1 MALNLIK
8 QESKYLRKESCPKCK
23 SKNNLA
29 RYDDGHA
36 HCFTD
41 GCDYYEKANGE
52 VKQIKKKISGL
63 IDGEIK
69 ALNKRHITQE
79 TCKHFNYKVG
89 THNGSTVH
97 IATFY
102 NKDDLAVAQ
111 HLRFPNK
118 NFSWVG
124 TTKEKLKLFGQT
136 SGRDSRML
144 VITEGE
150 IDAMSISQ
158 LWNNKYSVVSINS
171 GVAGAEKDIKNN
183 IEWIEKF
190 ETVVFCFDNDEV
202 GLSSAKKCA
211 SLLRPNKAKIAKLPM
226 KDAND
231 MLVAGRGGEVID
243 AIWQAPVFRPDGII
257 LGEDTWELLKEED
270 NVSTVQYPFEQL
282 NTKTA
287 GLRLGEIVVFCGGSG
302 IGKSQ
307 VCREIAYHL
316 IKNDE
321 PVAYIALEENVK
333 RSIRGLVSL
342 ELNKPIHLEDV
353 RKEIPEDKL
362 RKAWE
367 AISSKAMFY
376 DHWGS
381 LESDN
386 LINRIRYL
394 VRGCGCRWVILDHL
408 SIVVSGLENIDER
421 RTIDNTMTALRS
433 LVEELNIGLILV
445 SHLKRPDG
453 NKGHEEGVTTSLSQL
468 RGSHAI
474 AQLSDICIGIERNIQ
489 DSENSNYVTVRVL
502 KNRFTGDCG
511 VASILSYNKETGRI
525 LDCDNLFME
534 DNDKQANTG

>member
-1 MALNLIK
+1 
-8 QESKYLRKESCPKCK
+8 
-23 SKNNLA
+23 
-29 RYDDGHA
+29 
-36 HCFTD
+36 
-41 GCDYYEKANGE
+41 
-52 VKQIKKKISGL
+52 
-63 IDGEIK
+63 
-69 ALNKRHITQE
+69 
-79 TCKHFNYKVG
+79 
-89 THNGSTVH
+89 
-97 IATFY
+97 
-102 NKDDLAVAQ
+102 
-111 HLRFPNK
+111 
-118 NFSWVG
+118 
-124 TTKEKLKLFGQT
+124 
-136 SGRDSRML
+136 
-144 VITEGE
+144 
-150 IDAMSISQ
+150 
-158 LWNNKYSVVSINS
+158 
-171 GVAGAEKDIKNN
+171 
-183 IEWIEKF
+183 
-190 ETVVFCFDNDEV
+190 
-202 GLSSAKKCA
+202 
-211 SLLRPNKAKIAKLPM
+211 M

-381 LESDN
+381 LDSDN

-489 DSENSNYVTVRVL
+489 DNENSNYVTVRVL